1 VGKLSDFMR
10 FKGLQA
16 KIRMATAVD
25 GRKNFTGVLD
35 GVVDDQVQL
44 LMNGDAVSL
53 DLKDILK
60 ARLINYN
67 GER

>member
-1 VGKLSDFMR
+1 MR

-16 KIRMATAVD
+16 KIRVATAVD

-35 GVVDDQVQL
+35 GVVDDRVQL
-44 LMNGDAVSL
+44 LVDGDPISL
-53 DLKDILK
+53 DFNNIIK